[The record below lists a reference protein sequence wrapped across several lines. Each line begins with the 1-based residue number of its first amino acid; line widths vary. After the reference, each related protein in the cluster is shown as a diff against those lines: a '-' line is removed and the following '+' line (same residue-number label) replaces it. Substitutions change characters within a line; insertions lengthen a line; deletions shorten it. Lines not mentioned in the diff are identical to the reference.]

1 MIPSTPPPTSRFKQ
15 PCTPKHLARGRH
27 RIKLGLG
34 PDSEARVCG
43 GSIPGVTDP
52 LPLRRSTA
60 LPAGLTVTR
69 HCYSESDNR
78 SRACG
83 QIALGLEDGTF
94 ITITNTPVTVMV
106 VHPPTPRRP
115 PLAPG
120 EDRPRVSLLG
130 VKVDHRKTGGGAPA
144 TILFTSPDASENMA
158 PALAV
163 LRESAPRPPPQDVMT
178 AAGFWG
184 VQLILG
190 DVRDVVPHA
199 GYDCPTPTPIII
211 MRNWCE
217 ALGVPIVSVEY

>member
-1 MIPSTPPPTSRFKQ
+1 MIDPEHSPAHIPVQATVHAKASGTRPPPHQ
-15 PCTPKHLARGRH
+15 
-27 RIKLGLG
+27 
-34 PDSEARVCG
+34 
-43 GSIPGVTDP
+43 
-52 LPLRRSTA
+52 
-60 LPAGLTVTR
+60 
-69 HCYSESDNR
+69 
-78 SRACG
+78 
-83 QIALGLEDGTF
+83 
-94 ITITNTPVTVMV
+94 
-106 VHPPTPRRP
+106 
-115 PLAPG
+115 
-120 EDRPRVSLLG
+120 
-130 VKVDHRKTGGGAPA
+130 HRKTGGGAPA

-190 DVRDVVPHA
+190 DVRDVVPHG

>member
-1 MIPSTPPPTSRFKQ
+1 MIPSTPPASRGLKQ

-43 GSIPGVTDP
+43 GSIPGVTNP

-60 LPAGLTVTR
+60 LPAGR
-69 HCYSESDNR
+69 
-78 SRACG
+78 
-83 QIALGLEDGTF
+83 
-94 ITITNTPVTVMV
+94 TITNTPLTVMV

-115 PLAPG
+115 PLASG

-163 LRESAPRPPPQDVMT
+163 LQESAPRPPPQDVMT

-190 DVRDVVPHA
+190 DVHDVVPHA
-199 GYDCPTPTPIII
+199 GYDCPTPTPIIM

-217 ALGVPIVSVEY
+217 ALG